1 MGRLPFDLEIE
12 DISALADI
20 INEKELGEIRLEDD
34 DIGAKIVI
42 KGRPV
47 PPPPPAMT
55 VPMAAQTIPAAALPA
70 AAMSA
75 MAAPDT
81 SVSPAE
87 KKIDGNVVKAPVVG
101 TYYSSPSPDK
111 PSFVK
116 RGQTVKKGD
125 IIMIIESMKI
135 MNEIPSPYDGVVKE
149 ILAENGQAVEYDEPI
164 MIIG

>member
-42 KGRPV
+42 KGRPA
-47 PPPPPAMT
+47 PPPPPAMP
-55 VPMAAQTIPAAALPA
+55 VPMAAQAVPAALSAAAPPA
-70 AAMSA
+70 ASGS
-75 MAAPDT
+75 

-87 KKIDGNVVKAPVVG
+87 KEIDGNVVKAPVVG